1 MRVLINGCSHTA
13 IESYG
18 VNGQET
24 SFKDKDISHI
34 GNPNIRKSWIWELKK
49 LINIKNVY
57 TVPQP
62 KINLEISKYSKIF
75 NKETIISLANDAQG
89 NDSIMFSTLSFL
101 RELDRINKKPD
112 LVLIQFSGPVRRIVS
127 RVDDNITFS
136 TPHEN
141 YEFGMNFEPSGSF
154 LTLNNMIVLQDYLK
168 THKYNYYFLN
178 YFPINNIV
186 ENLEIYKEL
195 DLSKFITY
203 KNNHPIFDGWLN
215 DVVKDGL
222 SIDEF
227 GHPNEECMEIISNKF
242 YEKLILDKK
251 II

>member
-13 IESYG
+13 IE
-18 VNGQET
+18 

-62 KINLEISKYSKIF
+62 NINLEISKYSKIF

-89 NDSIMFSTLSFL
+89 NDSIIFSTFSFL

-127 RVDDNITFS
+127 RFDDNIDFS

-141 YEFGMNFEPSGSF
+141 YEFGINFEPSGSF

-215 DVVKDGL
+215 DVIKDGL
-222 SIDEF
+222 NIDEF
-227 GHPNEECMEIISNKF
+227 GHPNEKCMEIISNKF
-242 YEKLILDKK
+242 YDKLKSHKK
-251 II
+251 VI

>member
-13 IESYG
+13 IESYK
-18 VNGQET
+18 N
-24 SFKDKDISHI
+24 KDNNHI

-62 KINLEISKYSKIF
+62 NINLEISKYSKIF
-75 NKETIISLANDAQG
+75 DKETIISLANDAQG

-127 RVDDNITFS
+127 RFDNNITFS

-141 YEFGMNFEPSGSF
+141 YEFGINFEPSASF

-178 YFPINNIV
+178 YFPINNVV

-222 SIDEF
+222 SIDEY
-227 GHPNEECMEIISNKF
+227 GHPNEECMKIISNKF
-242 YEKLILDKK
+242 YDKLKLHKK
-251 II
+251 IV